1 MNAIEGI
8 DVFEQYESNIRG
20 YCRLYPTVFASASN
34 ARQVDEAGKSY
45 IDFFAGA
52 GVLNFGH
59 NNPRMKRALIDFIE
73 GDGVAHSLDMH
84 TTVKREFIR
93 DFVDTILAPREWDY
107 RLMFMGPTGTNAV
120 ESALKL
126 ARKVTGRRTVVAYTS
141 GFHGMTLGSLAA
153 TANSYFR
160 NAAGVPLEHVL
171 RQPFG
176 CEKTCLGCDM
186 GCGVDSVAALR
197 AQYADPSSGL
207 EPPAAFLVEAIQAE
221 GGVHVASAA
230 WLQAVQQLARDL
242 GALFIID
249 DIQAG
254 CGRCGTFFSFE
265 GMDVEPDMVP
275 MAKSLSGYGLP
286 FAALLL
292 KPELDIW
299 KPAEHNGTF
308 RGNTHAFVTA
318 RVALEKFWADGAFQA
333 ELAEKA
339 AYLET
344 RLEAIAG
351 MLPDARL
358 KGRGFFRGVDVGSGE
373 LAAEVCAECFDKGVV
388 IETSGAHDEVVKVL
402 APLTI
407 EKELLARGLDIVEAA
422 VASRVAARSPAVSA
436 NIAAE

>member
-107 RLMFMGPTGTNAV
+107 RMMFMGPTGTNAV

-186 GCGVDSVAALR
+186 GCGLASVEALR

-254 CGRCGTFFSFE
+254 CGRTGSYFSFD
-265 GMDVEPDMVP
+265 GMGLDPDIITL
-275 MAKSLSGYGLP
+275 AKGIGGFGTPLAMNL
-286 FAALLL
+286 A
-292 KPELDIW
+292 KPEHDAHW
-299 KPAEHNGTF
+299 QPGEHTGTF
-308 RGNTHAFVTA
+308 RGQGLSFVA
-318 RVALEKFWADGAFQA
+318 GREAL
-333 ELAEKA
+333 
-339 AYLET
+339 AYFRDDSLMNEVKQRGKRMVE
-344 RLEAIAG
+344 RLEAICGRIDRPMQVRGKGMMQAIDLGDGALAKAAAG
-351 MLPDARL
+351 ACFERGLLIGTCGTGGATL
-358 KGRGFFRGVDVGSGE
+358 K
-373 LAAEVCAECFDKGVV
+373 L
-388 IETSGAHDEVVKVL
+388 IP
-402 APLTI
+402 PLTI
-407 EKELLARGLDIVEAA
+407 PDADLDEGLDILEAGID
-422 VASRVAARSPAVSA
+422 AALG
-436 NIAAE
+436 AA